1 VAAPASTAYYG
12 PRFDYDPV
20 TLAPKGLLI
29 EEQRTQLLLRSE
41 EFDAASWTKLR
52 TTATANTTTA
62 PDGTTTAETLAEE
75 AVSES
80 HAFIQSVAFT
90 NGLVYTFSIYAKKG
104 TGSTAP
110 DWVQLSFGT
119 TGFPV
124 LHANF
129 DIQNGVVGTTSGC
142 TATISADAQGFYR
155 ISITA
160 TANLTT
166 TSGLVV
172 FAFTNNNN
180 SLGRT
185 PSYVGST
192 TSNVILYG
200 AQLEQGAFSTS
211 YIPSVASQVTRAAD
225 SASMIGNNFARWY
238 NVNSGTFYAQSDS
251 FGTGTRRI
259 TFASDGT
266 DSNRI
271 VQSFTASTNL
281 GFVITSG
288 NLQAQMSVSGTGAA
302 NTALAYATDNF
313 AFARNA
319 TLDTDSAGTVPVGL
333 TQMQIGAGLTAATSP
348 LNGTISRIAY
358 FNRRLAD
365 SELIGITS

>member
-1 VAAPASTAYYG
+1 
-12 PRFDYDPV
+12 V

-29 EEQRTQLLLRSE
+29 EESRTNLLLRSE
-41 EFDAASWTKLR
+41 EFNTSWSISSAALVVN
-52 TTATANTTTA
+52 TAVA
-62 PDGTTTAETLAEE
+62 PDGTLS
-75 AVSES
+75 SEKLITN
-80 HAFIQSVAFT
+80 AAAINGQVFQSVSKAASAVTYTSTVFAKAGEWNT
-90 NGLVYTFSIYAKKG
+90 VGIYVSDSASFSNRADINVNLVTGLVTSAGAARGTFTAGSGTVTSVGNDWFRISLTFTSSTETQLLNRIYSLDSVA
-104 TGSTAP
+104 
-110 DWVQLSFGT
+110 T
-119 TGFPV
+119 TGDG
-124 LHANF
+124 A
-129 DIQNGVVGTTSGC
+129 SG
-142 TATISADAQGFYR
+142 IF
-155 ISITA
+155 
-160 TANLTT
+160 LW
-166 TSGLVV
+166 
-172 FAFTNNNN
+172 
-180 SLGRT
+180 
-185 PSYVGST
+185 
-192 TSNVILYG
+192 G
-200 AQLEQGAFSTS
+200 AQLEVGSFSTS
-211 YIPSVASQVTRAAD
+211 YIPSVASQVTRAAN

-238 NVNSGTFYAQSDS
+238 NVNAGTFYAQSDS

-365 SELIGITS
+365 SELQGITS